1 MPLSRREVLAA
12 GALLPAALPASADV
26 PVQTPPPK
34 FKLGTVTYNVPM
46 NWDLTTLLK
55 VCKDT
60 GVAAVECRTTH
71 KHGVEPALDAD
82 DRKRVKKQFADAG
95 VVFWGCGSVCEFHS
109 DDPGVVAKHVDD
121 CKRFS
126 QLVAD
131 LGGKGVK
138 VRPNG
143 VPKGGDPAKTFDQI
157 GKALRECGK
166 VAEGLGVEIWVE
178 VHGAVTQIPKNMR
191 TIMDACGHK
200 AVGVT
205 WNSNAADV
213 ENGSVAASFELLKPF
228 IKSCHINDL
237 YNDAAGKYPYRELF
251 RLLKGIGYDR
261 YTLCEVG
268 RPHDPASGAE
278 FFKYYKALWAELA
291 RG

>member
-1 MPLSRREVLAA
+1 MPLSRREMLAA
-12 GALLPAALPASADV
+12 GAVLPAVLRASADV
-26 PVQTPPPK
+26 PVQTPLPK

-46 NWDLTTLLK
+46 NWDLATLLK

-71 KHGVEPALDAD
+71 KHGVEPTLDAD
-82 DRKRVKKQFADAG
+82 DRTRIKKQFADSG

-109 DDPGVVAKHVDD
+109 DDPAVVKKNIED

-157 GKALRECGK
+157 GKALQECGK
-166 VAEGLGVEIWVE
+166 TAEGLGVEIWVE
-178 VHGAVTQIPKNMR
+178 VHGAVTQIPRNMR
-191 TIMDACGHK
+191 TIMDACGHR

-213 ENGSVAASFELLKPF
+213 ENGSVAAAFELLKPF
-228 IKSCHINDL
+228 IKSCHINEL
-237 YNDAAGKYPYRELF
+237 YNDTAGKYPYRELF

-278 FFKYYKALWAELA
+278 FFKYYKALWSELA
-291 RG
+291 K